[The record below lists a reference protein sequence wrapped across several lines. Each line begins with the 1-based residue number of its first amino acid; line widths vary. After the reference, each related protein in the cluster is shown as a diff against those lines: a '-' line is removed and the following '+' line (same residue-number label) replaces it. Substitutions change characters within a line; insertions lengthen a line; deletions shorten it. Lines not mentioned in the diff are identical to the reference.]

1 MIRSTV
7 RPARAGIVA
16 LVLVASA
23 LAAGCDASP
32 GQATTTPS
40 GAVAPTDVPP
50 TEVLPTPVVTP
61 VPDDEGAQGEIVL
74 TAENIA
80 FRESDVAG
88 AAGAPFTLQL
98 VNRDAGIP
106 HGVEIRDQEGRSVFR
121 SEIVTGPAEPVFD
134 VPALEAGSYLFVCP
148 VHPNMVATF
157 VVGG

>member
-7 RPARAGIVA
+7 RSSGAGLVV
-16 LVLVASA
+16 LVLVASV
-23 LAAGCDASP
+23 LAAGCDAGP
-32 GQATTTPS
+32 GPSTATPS
-40 GAVAPTDVPP
+40 APRTDGLP

-61 VPDDEGAQGEIVL
+61 VPDDEPAQGEIVL
-74 TAENIA
+74 TAENVA

-106 HGVEIRDQEGRSVFR
+106 HGVEIRDQDGRSVFR

-134 VPALEAGSYLFVCP
+134 VPALEAGNYTFVCP

>member
-7 RPARAGIVA
+7 RSPGTGLIV
-16 LVLVASA
+16 LVLVASV
-23 LAAGCDASP
+23 LAAGCDAGP
-32 GQATTTPS
+32 GPSTAIPSSAATD
-40 GAVAPTDVPP
+40 GVP

-61 VPDDEGAQGEIVL
+61 VPTDPGAQGEIVL
-74 TAENIA
+74 TAENVA

-88 AAGAPFTLQL
+88 AAGVPFTLQL

-106 HGVEIRDQEGRSVFR
+106 HGVEIRDQAGRSVFR
-121 SEIVTGPAEPVFD
+121 SEIVTGPAQPVFD
-134 VPALEAGSYLFVCP
+134 VPALEAGSYTFVCP